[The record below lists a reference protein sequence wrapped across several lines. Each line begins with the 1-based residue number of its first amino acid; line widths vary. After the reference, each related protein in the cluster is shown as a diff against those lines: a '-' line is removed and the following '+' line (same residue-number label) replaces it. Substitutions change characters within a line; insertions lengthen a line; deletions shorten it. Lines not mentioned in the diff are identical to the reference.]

1 MSGLTTEQ
9 HVATQKSSVDTSFAL
24 LNKAF
29 EGIDRLAE
37 LNVQAVK
44 SVLAEN
50 QEFVIKVLSAK
61 DPQETF
67 SQQSIVAQPVA
78 EKVQSYWRD
87 VYEILSKTQAEFSA
101 LAEAQYKQ
109 VQTDVRSFI
118 DGLTKNAPAGSEA
131 AVTAWTTFVT
141 TATDTA
147 NSVYETAA
155 KAARQ
160 AVETAE
166 SNLNAASTGKTS
178 QQTLKPVEPIDKE

>member
-9 HVATQKSSVDTSFAL
+9 HVATQKASVDTSFAL

-67 SQQSIVAQPVA
+67 SQQSIVAQPGA

-101 LAEAQYKQ
+101 LAQAQL
-109 VQTDVRSFI
+109 RSFI
-118 DGLTKNAPAGSEA
+118 DGLTKNAPPGSEA

-141 TATDTA
+141 SATDTA
-147 NSVYETAA
+147 NSMYETAA

-166 SNLNAASTGKTS
+166 SNLNAASTGKPS
-178 QQTLKPVEPIDKE
+178 QQTLKPVAPIDKE